1 MLDNKTW
8 FLSLAAQKKEYCET
22 RIANEKQV
30 GYGANTTKKTQ
41 TDYLAFTADETDG
54 DRNLPSMKKNGKG
67 AEFGSLKG
75 GAPKYKNNK
84 QK

>member
-1 MLDNKTW
+1 MRREINEKKEFNKFKDNKMLDNKTW
-8 FLSLAAQKKEYCET
+8 F
-22 RIANEKQV
+22 ANEKQV

-54 DRNLPSMKKNGKG
+54 DRNVPSMKKNGKG

-75 GAPKYKNNK
+75 GAPKYKK
-84 QK
+84 K